1 MKRGVIL
8 ISVSN
13 NAEEDDKRDRVAYE
27 REKSHYLSM
36 RYGNKP
42 FRPYLQ
48 NPHRTGGWVLV
59 SEQYITRVMQP
70 QELVDHLLV
79 EGGLLAGE
87 LGVGDLF
94 DLVGQIGQ
102 QPLVGLG
109 AAQDERLGDV
119 TQAVTFQARERLPT
133 SRGSAP
139 ARVRPD
145 RQATSGG
152 AAFRARSGCEAC
164 CCPRT
169 HRRRASS
176 PQGL

>member
-1 MKRGVIL
+1 MSGSIRISKQHGVNPCIPLCYFCNEPKNELILMGELKGDREAPRNTVFDDYPCDKCEGYMKRGVIL

-70 QELVDHLLV
+70 QELVDHLLKCRTAFILDEV
-79 EGGLLAGE
+79 WDKLGL
-87 LGVGDLF
+87 
-94 DLVGQIGQ
+94 
-102 QPLVGLG
+102 PRG
-109 AAQDERLGDV
+109 AAKEKTNV
-119 TQAVTFQARERLPT
+119 Y
-133 SRGSAP
+133 
-139 ARVRPD
+139 
-145 RQATSGG
+145 
-152 AAFRARSGCEAC
+152 
-164 CCPRT
+164 
-169 HRRRASS
+169 
-176 PQGL
+176 